1 MSKPK
6 DDGKKDESPPLDI
19 QTEIKMLSYT
29 ATLKDLEI
37 EDLKNRNKELRE
49 TICNMEKE
57 VTEMKGAY
65 VLSLKTEKTIRHL
78 QEAVDHSEKEIEKLR
93 EERRAKER
101 EWAEERDRLKH
112 KFETDVQ
119 GHKSQLV
126 SYEKK
131 IENVNNLQNMVEKQE
146 EQIKQLEIE
155 KERLKIEA
163 DERVKN
169 KEIRNQI
176 KFSELKKKMM
186 ENIQETQKNVTQLNI
201 EYMDVSTKLTL
212 LQNHQLLIEL
222 EYQSQQIEELIIKKE
237 NLEKRVFEL
246 TQDIEVHKEVELAL
260 AAKNKKYAE
269 TIKNLERS
277 QSHNPNESEINLM
290 NSSSNLNLINDSSS
304 LHKPLYVNSGL
315 KEFHMINA
323 LEKKIMKLEAS
334 LKKKGEDYS
343 KLKSNFEYLEDK
355 LKSYEKKFAGLF
367 YLFEEGLKRF
377 SEDDEVINNRDI
389 YVNLESI
396 KRGDF
401 SNLTSSE
408 QYSIIVLLMKYLIP
422 LINPNDLKGSDF
434 GMAKDFDN
442 VNIKYHMSKKFKEDP
457 MLKKVFSTN
466 KNTMMHSI
474 RKSLENLPLISNTSL
489 TNSKTKSN
497 LLLMSN
503 DKHSKS
509 II

>member
-1 MSKPK
+1 
-6 DDGKKDESPPLDI
+6 
-19 QTEIKMLSYT
+19 
-29 ATLKDLEI
+29 
-37 EDLKNRNKELRE
+37 
-49 TICNMEKE
+49 
-57 VTEMKGAY
+57 
-65 VLSLKTEKTIRHL
+65 
-78 QEAVDHSEKEIEKLR
+78 
-93 EERRAKER
+93 
-101 EWAEERDRLKH
+101 
-112 KFETDVQ
+112 
-119 GHKSQLV
+119 
-126 SYEKK
+126 
-131 IENVNNLQNMVEKQE
+131 MVEKQE

-323 LEKKIMKLEAS
+323 LEEKKMKLEAS
-334 LKKKGEDYS
+334 LKKKG
-343 KLKSNFEYLEDK
+343 K
-355 LKSYEKKFAGLF
+355 
-367 YLFEEGLKRF
+367 
-377 SEDDEVINNRDI
+377 
-389 YVNLESI
+389 
-396 KRGDF
+396 
-401 SNLTSSE
+401 T
-408 QYSIIVLLMKYLIP
+408 
-422 LINPNDLKGSDF
+422 
-434 GMAKDFDN
+434 
-442 VNIKYHMSKKFKEDP
+442 
-457 MLKKVFSTN
+457 
-466 KNTMMHSI
+466 I
-474 RKSLENLPLISNTSL
+474 RS
-489 TNSKTKSN
+489 
-497 LLLMSN
+497 
-503 DKHSKS
+503 
-509 II
+509 

>member
-6 DDGKKDESPPLDI
+6 DDGKDESPPLDI

-29 ATLKDLEI
+29 VTLKDIEI
-37 EDLKNRNKELRE
+37 QDLKNRNKELRD
-49 TICNMEKE
+49 TVNKMNIE
-57 VTEMKGAY
+57 VSEMKAAY
-65 VLSLKTEKTIRHL
+65 VQSLKTEKTVRQM
-78 QEAVDHSEKEIEKLR
+78 QEMLDHSEKEVEKLK
-93 EERRAKER
+93 EEKRLKER
-101 EWAEERDRLKH
+101 DFHEDRDKMRH
-112 KFETDVQ
+112 KFETEILSY
-119 GHKSQLV
+119 KSSLV

-131 IENVNNLQNMVEKQE
+131 IENVNNLQKVVEKQE
-146 EQIKQLEIE
+146 DHIRQLEIDKE
-155 KERLKIEA
+155 KLKIEA

-237 NLEKRVFEL
+237 NLEKKVFEL

-260 AAKNKKYAE
+260 ASKNKKYAE
-269 TIKNLERS
+269 MVKNLERS
-277 QSHNPNESEINLM
+277 HSHNVNETDLNLM
-290 NSSSNLNLINDSSS
+290 NSSSNINLMINDSSS
-304 LHKPLYVNSGL
+304 LHKQVYVNSGL
-315 KEFHMINA
+315 KEFNMVNG
-323 LEKKIMKLEAS
+323 LEKKILKLELS

-343 KLKSNFEYLEDK
+343 KLKSNFEFLEDK
-355 LKSYEKKFAGLF
+355 LKNYEKKYAGLF

-377 SEDDEVINNRDI
+377 AEDEEIIKNRDI
-389 YVNLESI
+389 YVNLENI
-396 KRGDF
+396 KKGDF
-401 SNLTSSE
+401 SNLSNSE
-408 QYSIIVLLMKYLIP
+408 QYSIIVLIMKYLIP
-422 LINPNDLKGSDF
+422 LVNPSDLKGSDS
-434 GMAKDFDN
+434 GMGSNFEN
-442 VNIKYHMSKKFKEDP
+442 VNVRYHMSKKFKEDP

-474 RKSLENLPLISNTSL
+474 RKSLESLPMISSNTLNS
-489 TNSKTKSN
+489 SKTKN
-497 LLLMSN
+497 NILLMSS

-509 II
+509 LI